1 METCILG
8 MPSPGA
14 FGINKIA
21 VGKENRP
28 YKPQPLK
35 TLDEYNP
42 LIFEVGPN
50 SSFLVSN
57 LKKKNQIENKINSYV
72 NRDKEFGI
80 NTGAGGA
87 LIQAKPVGKGV
98 INKRRYDDTVD
109 NQEEAHTSDDPQ
121 INPTNFKARNRI
133 GIKGKGLAYNSR
145 ELNKL
150 QNNKGGGIITKTLGH
165 TMKAIGKATKRKSV
179 EHIGNML
186 TGDNNDSQGGIV
198 NGSLNI
204 IKKIANSNQ
213 GNGIHRKLNKTFG
226 GTLLENNLSGV
237 ITAMESSRGGSL
249 DDKSVRKFF
258 KTKNKKGKLIPPQI
272 ANALQFMVD
281 NRKGMRAAGLK
292 PLNMSKLRKYIDFN
306 ESPDGE
312 HLRLKRGGAVA
323 DEVMGVI
330 NNLPN
335 IWNMVKEIPSKVMY
349 YAQPGKLKEAWD
361 TMKEENEIKKQE
373 MEVEGDYHKEELK
386 ERRKNLENYQKQK
399 AANSQQINQND
410 NLISDNSQKT
420 KDIKQIDDKPY
431 KASGVLRAA
440 GSKQKLKGKA
450 FYEYMQQYCDNPIIS
465 DSDRKVTPRSPEN
478 FSQKISQYTL
488 IPKNLIK
495 QIYNYGYLNKPTSAV
510 ACSRAKSTMNMLNH
524 SNPNGYNY
532 YNSYEEFENNIDN
545 DRTKY
550 NMIFHQSNSDPNFGH
565 FEAII
570 YTPKKIEHYSSL
582 GNKPNFSR
590 NFVNSHNI
598 VFSPIQH
605 QSTSENANGCFYYS
619 LLYLLSNSN
628 IMPLIKMSQP
638 INMHNMTYAN
648 FAEELRGIKKDAI
661 RSYGNRIFSLC
672 CRFIDFHKNA
682 NFTKNELNGLRRAS
696 EFIDDN
702 QCRKEIQN
710 IIDKEIQKIYSKNI
724 YNNNN
729 SILSSQPHISSID
742 NDLTQPPFI
751 NNNRMNQN
759 DCMSVNS
766 FFNNNNN

>member
-1 METCILG
+1 
-8 MPSPGA
+8 
-14 FGINKIA
+14 
-21 VGKENRP
+21 
-28 YKPQPLK
+28 
-35 TLDEYNP
+35 
-42 LIFEVGPN
+42 
-50 SSFLVSN
+50 
-57 LKKKNQIENKINSYV
+57 
-72 NRDKEFGI
+72 
-80 NTGAGGA
+80 
-87 LIQAKPVGKGV
+87 
-98 INKRRYDDTVD
+98 
-109 NQEEAHTSDDPQ
+109 
-121 INPTNFKARNRI
+121 
-133 GIKGKGLAYNSR
+133 
-145 ELNKL
+145 
-150 QNNKGGGIITKTLGH
+150 
-165 TMKAIGKATKRKSV
+165 
-179 EHIGNML
+179 
-186 TGDNNDSQGGIV
+186 
-198 NGSLNI
+198 
-204 IKKIANSNQ
+204 
-213 GNGIHRKLNKTFG
+213 
-226 GTLLENNLSGV
+226 
-237 ITAMESSRGGSL
+237 
-249 DDKSVRKFF
+249 
-258 KTKNKKGKLIPPQI
+258 
-272 ANALQFMVD
+272 MVD

-292 PLNMSKLRKYIDFN
+292 PLNMSKIRKYIDFS
-306 ESPDGE
+306 ESPDGN
-312 HLRLKRGGAVA
+312 HLRLRRGGGVV
-323 DEVMGVI
+323 DEIMGVVK
-330 NNLPN
+330 NLPD
-335 IWNMVKEIPSKVMY
+335 IWNTVKTIPSKIMY

-386 ERRKNLENYQKQK
+386 ERKKNLENYQKQK
-399 AANSQQINQND
+399 AANSKQIVQND
-410 NLISDNSQKT
+410 NLIADSSEKTSDAPEIEN
-420 KDIKQIDDKPY
+420 KPD

-440 GSKQKLKGKA
+440 GPKKRLKGRA
-450 FYEYMQQYCDNPIIS
+450 FYEYMQQWGGLEESKNEKLIQEHLDCDNPIIS
-465 DSDRKVTPRSPEN
+465 DSDRKVTPRSPED
-478 FSQKISQYTL
+478 FSQKISQYSSV
-488 IPKNLIK
+488 PMNLLK

-510 ACSRAKSTMNMLNH
+510 ACSRAKSTMNMLNQ
-524 SNPNGYNY
+524 SNSEGFNY

-619 LLYLLSNSN
+619 LLYLISHV
-628 IMPLIKMSQP
+628 IKMSQP

-710 IIDKEIQKIYSKNI
+710 IIDKEIQKIYSKNL